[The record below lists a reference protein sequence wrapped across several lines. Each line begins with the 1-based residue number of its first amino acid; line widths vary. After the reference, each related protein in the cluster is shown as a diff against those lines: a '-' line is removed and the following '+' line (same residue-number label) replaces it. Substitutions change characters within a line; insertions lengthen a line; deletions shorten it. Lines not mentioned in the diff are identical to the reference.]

1 MQQEYI
7 IENVTSGVRKSRK
20 HDGRDIIYLSLDV
33 SSRQNFQMQK

>member
-7 IENVTSGVRKSRK
+7 IENVAYRVRKSK
-20 HDGRDIIYLSLDV
+20 HDGRDVIYLSLDV